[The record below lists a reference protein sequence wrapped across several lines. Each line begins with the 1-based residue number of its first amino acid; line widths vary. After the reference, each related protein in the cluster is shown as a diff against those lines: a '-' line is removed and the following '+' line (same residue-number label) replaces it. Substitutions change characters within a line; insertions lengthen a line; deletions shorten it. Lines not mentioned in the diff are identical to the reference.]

1 MKQNNQKVSVI
12 MPACNSSHYVEESI
26 SSVLNQTHRN
36 IELIVID
43 DGSTDETWTIINA
56 WSERDDRIIAMR
68 QKNQGVSAARNNA
81 ISKSKGDFIAFCDS
95 DDVWYANKL
104 ERQLDTIGDAVWS
117 HCDSQYV
124 GLGYEDKTVYRSTY
138 SHLYDENIFA
148 HLAVENFI
156 TTSSLLIK
164 SDIFKSFCGFDESLV
179 ALEDWKL
186 WLQIAKEHPI
196 VLCNEVLLDYRVQPQ
211 STSRNA
217 RSLLPVHL
225 EILDE
230 TFNDEEL
237 RNSTLKKEAKCRAYL
252 IFSYIAEEKNDHL
265 FSLQCSLNLFL
276 CKGNAMS
283 VKRILRT
290 FVNLITQKKR

>member
-1 MKQNNQKVSVI
+1 
-12 MPACNSSHYVEESI
+12 MPAYNSSHYVEESI

-81 ISKSKGDFIAFCDS
+81 ISKSTGDFIAFCDS

-156 TTSSLLIK
+156 TTSSLSTCPK
-164 SDIFKSFCGFDESLV
+164 SGFTVMLSSRPLPKDQNRSRPAWYSAESC
-179 ALEDWKL
+179 KL
-186 WLQIAKEHPI
+186 S
-196 VLCNEVLLDYRVQPQ
+196 Y
-211 STSRNA
+211 
-217 RSLLPVHL
+217 
-225 EILDE
+225 
-230 TFNDEEL
+230 EL
-237 RNSTLKKEAKCRAYL
+237 TA
-252 IFSYIAEEKNDHL
+252 
-265 FSLQCSLNLFL
+265 
-276 CKGNAMS
+276 
-283 VKRILRT
+283 
-290 FVNLITQKKR
+290 